1 MQSAYTV
8 LILLTLVSVSKL
20 VGRMIPLPLPL
31 VQIAAGALLAWPT
44 LGLHVALDPELFLFL
59 FLPPLLFADGWR
71 IPKRELWRIRGPVVA
86 LAVGLVLFTVVG
98 AGYFIHMLLPSIPL
112 PVAFALAAVLS
123 PTDAVAV
130 SAITQDRLPTPLMH
144 MLQGDSLYPL
154 YTLRTDTANPPVYL
168 GLSKQETVHLPAG

>member
-8 LILLTLVSVSKL
+8 LILLTLVSLSKL
-20 VGRMIPLPLPL
+20 VGRVIPLPLPL

-86 LAVGLVLFTVVG
+86 LALSL
-98 AGYFIHMLLPSIPL
+98 IHI
-112 PVAFALAAVLS
+112 
-123 PTDAVAV
+123 
-130 SAITQDRLPTPLMH
+130 
-144 MLQGDSLYPL
+144 
-154 YTLRTDTANPPVYL
+154 
-168 GLSKQETVHLPAG
+168 